1 MQAIQNI
8 GLASVSLL
16 SGLIVDHYG
25 YIWLEVFFVFWLVLA
40 SLATVLLWL
49 VDYHS
54 ELQFLNMST
63 VQRKALD
70 KTVREK
76 AEAETAILLASR
88 DNYVF

>member
-25 YIWLEVFFVFWLVLA
+25 YIFVFWLVLA

-54 ELQFLNMST
+54 EIQFLNMST

-70 KTVREK
+70 KKVREK
-76 AEAETAILLASR
+76 AEAETAKLLASR